1 MQLDAKTVHAPEFG
15 QLWLNTAF
23 PLSLRSLRGQVV
35 LVDFWDYTCVN
46 CIRTLPYLKEWNAR
60 YSGKGLTI
68 VGVHTPEF
76 YFASVTELVQL
87 AVRDFGITYPVV
99 LDNDY
104 QIWQAFANRYWPAKY
119 LVDPDGYMR
128 YFTPGEGNY
137 GETETAIQA
146 LLRERDPAVQ
156 LPPVMQPLR
165 ALDQPGV
172 LQVCRRPTPELYLGS
187 KRSDEKRNAE
197 LLRIQGEWVEREDS
211 LAAKPNPWASME
223 LRYEAAEVNLVL
235 ASSAECPVARLEIR
249 DKGKPVSP
257 EARGVDV
264 QQANDGATYVE
275 ISRPRMYSL
284 LRRGTFAEG
293 TMEMRTSSPGL
304 EFFAFTFVTSC
315 D

>member
-15 QLWLNTAF
+15 QLWLNTAV
-23 PLSLRSLRGQVV
+23 PLSLRALRGH
-35 LVDFWDYTCVN
+35 
-46 CIRTLPYLKEWNAR
+46 LKEWDSR
-60 YSGKGLTI
+60 YRGKGLTI

-76 YFASVTELVQL
+76 YFASVTELVQI
-87 AVRDFGITYPVV
+87 AVRDFGIHYPVV

-119 LVDPDGYMR
+119 LIDPEGYMR
-128 YFTPGEGNY
+128 YFSPGEGNY

-146 LLRERDPAVQ
+146 LLRERDPDVQ

-187 KRSDEKRNAE
+187 KRSDEQRNAE
-197 LLRIQGEWVEREDS
+197 LLRLRGEWVEREDS
-211 LAAKPNPWASME
+211 LAAKPNPSVSME
-223 LRYEAAEVNLVL
+223 LRYEAAEVNVVL
-235 ASSAECPVARLEIR
+235 ASSAECPVARLEIL
-249 DKGKPVSP
+249 DNGKPVP
-257 EARGVDV
+257 APARGTDV
-264 QQANDGATYVE
+264 VQAKDGTTWVE

-284 LRRGTFAEG
+284 LRRDSFAEG
-293 TMEMRTSSPGL
+293 VLEIRTASPGL

-315 D
+315 V